1 MNRTQDFN
9 MMKTLKYISAL
20 LVLACTLLS
29 SCSLLVASS
38 IYPSADYL
46 SYDNE
51 EDDEED
57 EIYCEYI
64 DDVSRSNDVYGEVIY
79 IPVDGGSYE
88 FKCRFDQFYISK
100 IFDSSLPCNFD
111 QFSTQVF
118 RPVNAWV
125 YNGPFYTITCDT
137 RQHTWKIEV
146 EPLISMSN
154 IRQIWVMMW
163 PGFNNQ
169 NFVFQ
174 FEQGDYDNWY

>member
-1 MNRTQDFN
+1 
-9 MMKTLKYISAL
+9 MKTLKYISAL
-20 LVLACTLLS
+20 LVLACSLLS

-38 IYPSADYL
+38 IYPSDDYL
-46 SYDNE
+46 SYDE
-51 EDDEED
+51 EEVDEE
-57 EIYCEYI
+57 EYYCEYI
-64 DDVSRSNDVYGEVIY
+64 DDVTLSNDVYSEVIF